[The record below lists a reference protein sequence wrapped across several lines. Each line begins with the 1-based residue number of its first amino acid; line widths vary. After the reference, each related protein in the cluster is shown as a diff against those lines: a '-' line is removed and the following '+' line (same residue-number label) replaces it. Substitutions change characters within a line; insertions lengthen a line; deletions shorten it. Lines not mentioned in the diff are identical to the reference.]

1 MTPTNAALSGTPRP
15 RHAKTAAWI
24 DMAPEEEL
32 GHRLD
37 RALRRL
43 GRKKNHI
50 TGLAHLQRGA
60 ERCATWQPGGKS

>member
-37 RALRRL
+37 RAVRRL
-43 GRKKNHI
+43 GQKKNHF
-50 TGLAHLQRGA
+50 TGLAHLRRVA
-60 ERCATWQPGGKS
+60 ERVASGWQPGGE